1 MNKLKATIILLVMT
15 MDCLCMK
22 AAETDSTSLHPS
34 FGVEYTG
41 EIQTDFKRVRQA
53 NLLHLS
59 AEIPL
64 SSALSFEVGSLSIHS
79 FNKELVA
86 DDLQGYS
93 NINADDLPF
102 ALTVAGFNWQIN
114 DHHSVFAGI
123 RRTDEDYFCSDGL
136 ALLLSQRL
144 LGAFIISTIQN
155 HCAYRLRYIMVLV
168 TTVLAVATMYSAS
181 VLRVMAFLLLDR
193 QNTAIKTVII
203 TLVPAYILILM
214 YDHPFGL
221 TLNKHWHPILPYL
234 PLTDTP
240 SVVTMYVTTSMA

>member
-1 MNKLKATIILLVMT
+1 MMNKLSTTIMLLVMN
-15 MDCLCMK
+15 MNCLGMK

-64 SSALSFEVGSLSIHS
+64 SRALSFEVGSLSIHS

-123 RRTDEDYFCSDGL
+123 RRTDEDYFCSDGV
-136 ALLLSQRL
+136 ALFTNSSCGIFPTLSFNFPIATFPE
-144 LGAFIISTIQN
+144 AFIISTIQN

-168 TTVLAVATMYSAS
+168 TTALAVATMYSAS
-181 VLRVMAFLLLDR
+181 VLRVMAFLLLVR

-203 TLVPAYILILM
+203 I
-214 YDHPFGL
+214 
-221 TLNKHWHPILPYL
+221 
-234 PLTDTP
+234 
-240 SVVTMYVTTSMA
+240 